1 MSAFVSGPATLIQ
14 LELTLILCVTYSDCS
29 FKLHSLLPYYYLIER
44 QSKDGY
50 TYVFYLNG
58 GRAPWTYREQLRHFC
73 SSVLRAGGLCFWFG
87 QRLQGA
93 VRYICFRPARHRI
106 KL

>member
-1 MSAFVSGPATLIQ
+1 MATQVVL
-14 LELTLILCVTYSDCS
+14 LLSYLNFNETRFLPFLHSS

-58 GRAPWTYREQLRHFC
+58 GRAPWTFSDHLKHFC
-73 SSVLRAGGLCFWFG
+73 TSVLRAGGLCFWFV

-93 VRYICFRPARHRI
+93 VRYICFRTRHRI